1 MTTIEEFAAHLD
13 DYTGRL
19 SRAVE
24 KLEIERSRGALNRDE
39 QMDLIGDLRQTVRE
53 RLIRPWRRRAVTA
66 LILGLLLLAAALL
79 LPPGWPQILLLRW
92 SASGA
97 GILILAWGGY
107 GAGKAQHYRHLE
119 CVWLKDL
126 EAAVQMGGTV
136 FDIQHSPR
144 HP

>member
-1 MTTIEEFAAHLD
+1 MTTIKDFAARLD
-13 DYTGRL
+13 DYTGSL
-19 SRAVE
+19 AQAVE
-24 KLEIERSRGALNRDE
+24 KLEIERARGTLNRDE

-66 LILGLLLLAAALL
+66 LILGLVLLAATLL
-79 LPPGWPQILLLRW
+79 LPSAWPQILLLRW
-92 SASGA
+92 GA
-97 GILILAWGGY
+97 AGLGVLLLAWGGY